1 MNSMEYFCS
10 ETCFV
15 SSRRTVFKQ
24 TKICDWCRHIKN
36 PTNYI
41 DLQVNKILNYK
52 TKKNKIT

>member
-1 MNSMEYFCS
+1 MNSMGYFCN

-36 PTNYI
+36 PTSYI
-41 DLQVNKILNYK
+41 DLQVNKI
-52 TKKNKIT
+52 